1 MLALLLLVA
10 EGVLLRS
17 HSQVRT
23 GKSIDAVIDVLGKM
37 LKDFSDMA
45 SEDKE
50 NWEKYSKW
58 SADEDPLEAFLPKH
72 ISLLRSN
79 ISKIA
84 YVNGAYGTTQ
94 ESCFENSTGARQL
107 RDHTKVYST
116 TVCQGKRPERGDFT
130 SPAWINDSWWPGGV
144 SARLTALAQK
154 CPTSVRFVGEP
165 TTWRIGIA

>member
-58 SADEDPLEAFLPKH
+58 SADEETDRRSFIQNQEGVVMSATAMLNANKQQVRVFLPVYPKEWTESH
-72 ISLLRSN
+72 EMISR
-79 ISKIA
+79 
-84 YVNGAYGTTQ
+84 VF
-94 ESCFENSTGARQL
+94 CFSTGKYNL
-107 RDHTKVYST
+107 
-116 TVCQGKRPERGDFT
+116 VCFGKFT
-130 SPAWINDSWWPGGV
+130 
-144 SARLTALAQK
+144 QK
-154 CPTSVRFVGEP
+154 SRFIKP
-165 TTWRIGIA
+165 